1 MFKKSKNKKKN
12 DILNRDIVKK
22 ILSGEKSLDSVSLQ
36 DIQKYKNNFKILSN
50 VYACTIFVWVIIMLK
65 NPFAFGPI
73 LFYSKVFMD
82 NFKECRNTKYLEKA
96 YIEYL
101 EMKKEK
107 TKMANINNNFQEKA
121 YSLTRVCSVRPYE
134 INNSLEQQG
143 YSKVENSRPSSSS
156 ALNPNYWISSGEEQP
171 KRLTR

>member
-96 YIEYL
+96 YID
-101 EMKKEK
+101 
-107 TKMANINNNFQEKA
+107 
-121 YSLTRVCSVRPYE
+121 
-134 INNSLEQQG
+134 
-143 YSKVENSRPSSSS
+143 
-156 ALNPNYWISSGEEQP
+156 
-171 KRLTR
+171 